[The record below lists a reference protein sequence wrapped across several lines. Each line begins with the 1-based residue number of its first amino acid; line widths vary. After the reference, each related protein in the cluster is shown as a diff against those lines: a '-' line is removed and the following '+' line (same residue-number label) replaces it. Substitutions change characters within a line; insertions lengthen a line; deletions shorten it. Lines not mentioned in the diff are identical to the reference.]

1 MLHLIAQ
8 SPIDTAIFQRLG
20 AGDDLLFLDK
30 AVLNLLQKGQLN
42 KTLTALL
49 AQHQLYAL
57 ADDLEVRGIR
67 AAELLKGI
75 KTIDYVGFV
84 ELTVSNPLIQT
95 WS

>member
-8 SPIDTAIFQRLG
+8 SPIDSAIFQRLG

-49 AQHQLYAL
+49 VQHQLYAL
-57 ADDLEVRGIR
+57 ANDLEVRGIIPE
-67 AAELLKGI
+67 ELLKGI
-75 KTIDYVGFV
+75 IVVDYAGFV
-84 ELTVSNPLIQT
+84 ELSVKNSLIQT

>member
-8 SPIDTAIFQRLG
+8 SPIDSAIFQRLG

-42 KTLTALL
+42 ETLATLL

-57 ADDLEVRGIR
+57 ADDLEVRGISST
-67 AAELLKGI
+67 ELIKGI
-75 KTIDYVGFV
+75 IPIDYADFV
-84 ELTVSNPLIQT
+84 DLTVKNPLIQA

>member
-8 SPIDTAIFQRLG
+8 SPIDSAIFQRLG

-30 AVLNLLQKGQLN
+30 AVLNILQKGQLN
-42 KTLTALL
+42 ETLTALL

-57 ADDLEVRGIR
+57 ANDVEIRGIIPE
-67 AAELLKGI
+67 ELLKGI
-75 KTIDYVGFV
+75 IVIDYAGFV
-84 ELTVSNPLIQT
+84 ELSVQNSLIQT